1 MGVPLK
7 NYWSWGLVISMLWG
21 RTKNG
26 SLRKGRYGSQ
36 RKWGGKVACVAGE
49 SVCTLVCWEVD
60 NGQALCTQQ
69 LAGNSDKITRL
80 PHDIIHSLHPNSKE
94 ISFTLFYF
102 IRDICQQ
109 QFMQKPH
116 KKHYNIHF
124 VGISQWWFIIIMYS
138 IVSELE
144 VCLVC
149 WLMQL
154 TGELD
159 ALHVCWHSAACKS
172 RSAVL

>member
-7 NYWSWGLVISMLWG
+7 NYWSWGLAISMLWG
-21 RTKNG
+21 RTKKG

-80 PHDIIHSLHPNSKE
+80 LHDIIHSLHPNSKE

-102 IRDICQQ
+102 IQDICQQ

-116 KKHYNIHF
+116 KKTLYTFCWYFSVVIHNYYCMY
-124 VGISQWWFIIIMYS
+124 SQWARG
-138 IVSELE
+138 VS
-144 VCLVC
+144 CLLAGAANRRAWC
-149 WLMQL
+149 SPCLL
-154 TGELD
+154 T
-159 ALHVCWHSAACKS
+159 
-172 RSAVL
+172 